1 MLELFLD
8 DFNDIFE
15 VSPSV
20 IEHSGQFSISVKNNK
35 RLDFE
40 KVKAFEFRVRTDKE
54 ITKLSS
60 DKFYF

>member
-35 RLDFE
+35 RLDYE
-40 KVKAFEFRVRTDKE
+40 KVKAFEFRVR
-54 ITKLSS
+54 IG
-60 DKFYF
+60 